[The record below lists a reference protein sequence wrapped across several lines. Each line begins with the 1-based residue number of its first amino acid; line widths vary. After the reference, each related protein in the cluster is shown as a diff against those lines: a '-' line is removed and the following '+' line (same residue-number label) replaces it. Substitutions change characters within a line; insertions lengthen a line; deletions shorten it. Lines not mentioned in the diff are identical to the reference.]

1 MKNIFKQFIV
11 LAALFFVPAVCVAAP
26 VLTSNAYVNVTSDT
40 AANAKNMAFNEARR
54 QIIDDVLIKFV
65 DQDQFREL
73 MKNTKD
79 VDLTNLISSS
89 GIDSERLSST
99 TYSAN
104 IKMTVDLV
112 EARKWLDENNV
123 MNWLGADDSLPVD
136 RSTLVIDVSGGL
148 PDWVELGAAL
158 RNAGANID
166 VKRISSGVVTASIP
180 VTNRA
185 TLINAVRGAGWRYS
199 DVDGF
204 LRIWKQ

>member
-1 MKNIFKQFIV
+1 MKNFFKHLIV
-11 LAALFFVPAVCVAAP
+11 LSTILFLPAVCVAAP

-40 AANAKNMAFNEARR
+40 AANAKTMAFNEARR
-54 QIIDDVLIKFV
+54 QIIDDVLSKFV

-79 VDLTNLISSS
+79 SDLTNLISSS

-123 MNWLGADDSLPVD
+123 MNWLGADDSMPVD

-148 PDWVELGAAL
+148 PEWVELGSAM
-158 RNAGANID
+158 RSANVDID
-166 VKRISSGVVTASIP
+166 VKRISSGVITASVP

-185 TLINAVRGAGWRYS
+185 TLITAVRNAGWKYS

-204 LRIWKQ
+204 LKIWK

>member
-1 MKNIFKQFIV
+1 MKSFFRHLIV
-11 LAALFFVPAVCVAAP
+11 LSTILILPAVCVAAP

-40 AANAKNMAFNEARR
+40 AANAKTMAFNEARR
-54 QIIDDVLIKFV
+54 QIIDEVLSKFV

-79 VDLTNLISSS
+79 ADLTNLISSS

-112 EARKWLDENNV
+112 EARKWLDDNNI
-123 MNWLGADDSLPVD
+123 MNWLGTDDSLPVD

-148 PDWVELGAAL
+148 PDWVELGSAL
-158 RNAGANID
+158 RNGQIDID
-166 VKRISSGVVTASIP
+166 VKRISSGVITASIP
-180 VTNRA
+180 VTKRA
-185 TLINAVRGAGWRYS
+185 ELITTVRGAGWQYS

-204 LRIWKQ
+204 LKIWK